1 MLIEGFKI
9 GHAEDQDVLSGVTA
23 IVPDRPAI
31 GAVHVMGGAPGTR
44 ETDLLSPEQ
53 LVQEVDAI
61 VLSGGSAFGLDAA
74 SGVQAWLREQ
84 DRGFPVG
91 DHKIPIVPSAIL
103 YDLGNGGNKNWG
115 RYPPYRELGYEAAT
129 NLTHS
134 PTLGRVGAGLGA
146 TVAGSRGGFGM
157 ASQQL
162 HGDQSQ
168 KYQSQACITVCSIA
182 ACNAVGSVYIP
193 GTKHF
198 WAAPFEK
205 DDEFGGRGYPHPIPG
220 NADDIVTKG
229 DADNDNPDNG
239 KSNRENTTLVVVMT
253 NARLSQAEC
262 KRMAINAHDGFARAI
277 YPVHTPA
284 DGDIVFVLSS
294 NEIDCQESGV
304 QPLHLYTA
312 ATNTVSR
319 AIARG
324 VYEAGL

>member
-1 MLIEGFKI
+1 
-9 GHAEDQDVLSGVTA
+9 
-23 IVPDRPAI
+23 
-31 GAVHVMGGAPGTR
+31 
-44 ETDLLSPEQ
+44 
-53 LVQEVDAI
+53 VQKVDAI
-61 VLSGGSAFGLDAA
+61 VLSGGSAYGLDAA

-84 DRGFPVG
+84 GRGFPVG
-91 DHKIPIVPSAIL
+91 DHRIPVVPSAIL
-103 YDLGNGGNKNWG
+103 YDLGNGGNKSWG

-129 NLTHS
+129 NLTQS
-134 PTLGRVGAGLGA
+134 PTMGSVGAGLGA
-146 TVAGSRGGFGM
+146 TVAGSRGGFGI

-162 HGDQSQ
+162 RDDQSQ
-168 KYQSQACITVCSIA
+168 DNQSQDNQSQTCVTVCSIA
-182 ACNAVGSVYIP
+182 VCNAVGSVTIS
-193 GTKHF
+193 GTEHF

-205 DDEFGGRGYPHPIPG
+205 DAEFGGRGFPHPLPIS
-220 NADDIVTKG
+220 ADKIVTKG
-229 DADNDNPDNG
+229 DTDIENPNNAE
-239 KSNRENTTLVVVMT
+239 SNRGQNTTLVVVMT

-277 YPVHTPA
+277 YPVHTPV

-312 ATNTVSR
+312 AANTVTR

>member
-9 GHAEDQDVLSGVTA
+9 GHAGDKDVLSGVTA

-84 DRGFPVG
+84 GRGFPVG

-115 RYPPYRELGYEAAT
+115 RYPPYRELGYEAAS
-129 NLTHS
+129 NLTQS
-134 PTLGRVGAGLGA
+134 PALGRVGAGLGA
-146 TVAGSRGGFGM
+146 TVAGTRGGFGM

-162 HGDQSQ
+162 
-168 KYQSQACITVCSIA
+168 QAGVTVCSIA

-205 DDEFGGRGYPHPIPG
+205 NEEFGGRGYPHPIPG

-229 DADNDNPDNG
+229 E
-239 KSNRENTTLVVVMT
+239 SNRENTTLVVVMT

-262 KRMAINAHDGFARAI
+262 KRMAINAHDGLARAI
-277 YPVHTPA
+277 YPVHTPV

-304 QPLHLYTA
+304 QPLNLYTA
-312 ATNTVSR
+312 AANTVAR

>member
-1 MLIEGFKI
+1 MLIEGFRI

-84 DRGFPVG
+84 GRGFPVG
-91 DHKIPIVPSAIL
+91 DHRIPVVPSAIL

-129 NLTHS
+129 NLTQS
-134 PTLGRVGAGLGA
+134 PALGRVGAGLGA
-146 TVAGSRGGFGM
+146 TVAGTRGGFGM

-162 HGDQSQ
+162 
-168 KYQSQACITVCSIA
+168 QACVTVCSIA

-205 DDEFGGRGYPHPIPG
+205 DEEFGGRGYPHPIPG
-220 NADDIVTKG
+220 YADDIVTKG
-229 DADNDNPDNG
+229 NTETQDNG
-239 KSNRENTTLVVVMT
+239 KSSRENTTLVVVMT
-253 NARLSQAEC
+253 NARLSQAGC
-262 KRMAINAHDGFARAI
+262 KRMAINAHDGFARAV
-277 YPVHTPA
+277 YPVHTPV

-294 NEIDCQESGV
+294 NEIDCQEAGV

-312 ATNTVSR
+312 AANTVTR